1 VSSQPQRAD
10 LYDRLGGTYRQTRQ
24 EDPRIAARIGAALG
38 AAGTI
43 VNVGAGA
50 GSYEQPG
57 RQLIAV
63 EPSEVMIRQRAADAA
78 PAVRAVAE
86 ALPFADRSFDAAMA
100 ILTVH
105 HWADPRRGLAE
116 LRRVAAVVVIFV
128 ASTLTSSLW
137 LTAEYFPQMARARRP
152 EIQPEQIA
160 AQLGD
165 DVRIEP
171 LLLPRDCQD
180 GFGEAFWGRPEAYL
194 DPGVRA
200 GMSAFGLLRR
210 AEIEP
215 GLRRL
220 SADLESGAW
229 DARHGHLREA
239 DELDTGHRLIVAAPG
254 ARGPAAVVSPPA
266 P

>member
-1 VSSQPQRAD
+1 MPRAP
-10 LYDRLGGTYRQTRQ
+10 LGERR
-24 EDPRIAARIGAALG
+24 
-38 AAGTI
+38 
-43 VNVGAGA
+43 
-50 GSYEQPG
+50 PG
-57 RQLIAV
+57 RRGSR
-63 EPSEVMIRQRAADAA
+63 PSSEDTQ
-78 PAVRAVAE
+78 
-86 ALPFADRSFDAAMA
+86 
-100 ILTVH
+100 
-105 HWADPRRGLAE
+105 G
-116 LRRVAAVVVIFV
+116 LRRPRDCYDICHIYVLIGRAFEAGR
-128 ASTLTSSLW
+128 SSHGP
-137 LTAEYFPQMARARRP
+137 TP

-180 GFGEAFWGRPEAYL
+180 GSGEAFWGRPEAYL

-210 AEIEP
+210 AETEP

-254 ARGPAAVVSPPA
+254 ARGPAAAVSLPSP
-266 P
+266 